1 MITKEEMAA
10 RVAKAKETRERNKA
24 EAKKREEEKLAKQ
37 AAKEE
42 NVLAE
47 RELPIEKTE
56 KVEKKRATTP
66 WKPAKMLD
74 IPENMK
80 DPAFVYR
87 FVNTQ
92 RQGNEMKKLQ
102 EGWEFDGKLAR
113 KLSEYHGL
121 GGKTLADGTP
131 LDSTYKVREL
141 IVMRIPREKAESRDK
156 YYSDRGQVSSRNIKN
171 QMAQSVR
178 GQKDGATEKWGD
190 DSFTLYGNVE
200 ESKGG

>member
-24 EAKKREEEKLAKQ
+24 EAQKREEERLAKK
-37 AAKEE
+37 AAKED

-47 RELPIEKTE
+47 RELPIQKKEIQK
-56 KVEKKRATTP
+56 KVATTP

-74 IPENMK
+74 IPEHMK

-87 FVNTQ
+87 FVNTM

-102 EGWEFDGKLAR
+102 EGWEFDSSLAKR
-113 KLSEYHGL
+113 LSEYHGL
-121 GGKTLADGTP
+121 RGKTLADGTP

-141 IVMRIPREKAESRDK
+141 IVMRIPREKAESRNK
-156 YYSDRGQVSSRNIKN
+156 YYSDRGQVSTRSIKN

-178 GQKDGATEKWGD
+178 GEKSNTSEKWGD

-200 ESKGG
+200 ETKGG